1 MYRLCHIRSDR
12 LEPKFFP
19 VFPIFD
25 RGILIC
31 YSCFKLTGGLEHLL
45 DNLNPHPQYKRTGF
59 FALWAVSVVLSIVF
73 YAENLSAAIHHN
85 ANKVCSTTG
94 MWEALHALVQPSNW
108 FGLFTIAI
116 TVIGVQQLYKAAR
129 SRWNMVENYKTLALV
144 TLVAVVLMFLSL
156 GCS

>member
-1 MYRLCHIRSDR
+1 MIGLN
-12 LEPKFFP
+12 K
-19 VFPIFD
+19 
-25 RGILIC
+25 
-31 YSCFKLTGGLEHLL
+31 GGLENDL

-59 FALWAVSVVLSIVF
+59 FALWAVFVVLSIVF
-73 YAENLSAAIHHN
+73 YADNISAAISKN

-94 MWEALHALVQPSNW
+94 MWDALQALVQPSNW

-116 TVIGVQQLYKAAR
+116 TVMGAQQLYKAAR

-144 TLVAVVLMFLSL
+144 TLAAAVLIFLSL